1 MYIELLK
8 KIYYAERKKL
18 EDMWIHKQE
27 MKLKVIQFRKR
38 MLERLE
44 SCLNIN
50 EISGRSDIPEEI
62 KDNLFRDA
70 ESGDKLQARLDFNT
84 SDERKKLEEEQR
96 QELNNANYNPVEYA
110 DYLFQAE
117 KVYTIEA
124 ELAEKGLYPEAVY
137 YNEQK
142 DFGEQ
147 KVD

>member
-1 MYIELLK
+1 MYLELLK
-8 KIYYAERKKL
+8 KIYYEERKKL
-18 EDMWIHKQE
+18 EGMWIHKQE
-27 MKLKVIQFRKR
+27 MKLKIIQFRKQ
-38 MLERLE
+38 MLKRLE
-44 SCLNIN
+44 SCLNIT
-50 EISGRSDIPEEI
+50 EISGRNDIPEEI

-84 SDERKKLEEEQR
+84 SDDRKRLEEEER

-124 ELAEKGLYPEAVY
+124 ELAEKGLYPEAA

-142 DFGEQ
+142 GLGEQ
-147 KVD
+147 KVN